1 MAKTRLR
8 IALFDVDGTLVAPG
22 DTLSARALQTALCQ
36 GYGLPKIDLS
46 LLRREGLTSAEAI
59 IGLAVRHGVGGPQ
72 AANGLEDVLRL
83 RDIHYGALV
92 AADGGEHPLAASPYA
107 HEFISALVAA
117 RVHLGLVTGNSE
129 FAARTKLIRAG
140 FDSTAFAVGAFGDS
154 TARREDLAAAVLD
167 SMRAYL
173 SFEIDEVLLVGDAPV
188 DIRAGLAVG
197 CRTLAVASGSYGAAE
212 LSACGPD
219 LLVDDLE
226 PGAQLMRYV
235 LDGPRRA

>member
-1 MAKTRLR
+1 MASHKLR

-22 DTLSARALQTALCQ
+22 DALSARALQAALCH

-46 LLRREGLTSAEAI
+46 LLRRQGLTSREAI
-59 IGLAVRHGVGGPQ
+59 IGLAVRHGVSGPE
-72 AANGLEDVLRL
+72 AAGGLEDVLRL

-92 AADGGEHPLAASPYA
+92 AADAGEHPLAASPHA
-107 HEFISALVAA
+107 REFVSALVAA

-129 FAARTKLIRAG
+129 FAARTKLARAG

-154 TARREDLAAAVLD
+154 VAGREELAATVLD
-167 SMRAYL
+167 CMRAYL

-197 CRTLAVASGSYGAAE
+197 CRTLAVASGSYGAKE
-212 LSACGPD
+212 LSECGPD

-226 PGAQLMRYV
+226 PTTQLMRYV
-235 LDGPRRA
+235 LGGSRRT